1 MLLIIIHYALFSLTL
16 ILTKLILKCCG
27 SIFYIGARFGLA
39 GALMMAYQYA
49 WTKER
54 FHIKKEH
61 FWIFT
66 QITVFG
72 IYITYII
79 RFWGFQFMDSAKTM
93 FLFNLAP
100 FATALFSYFLLNERM
115 SRKQWIGLF
124 IGFIGFIPILMTSSS
139 AEKSAGEAF
148 LISWPEIAVLAS
160 VVSQSYTWILIR
172 ILMREASYSSTMIN
186 GLSMFI
192 GGIGALLTAPF
203 FEGIYPVTNTMEFL
217 VLLILV
223 TVIGSIVC
231 QNLYAYLLTIYTAT
245 MLSFAGFVSP
255 FFAAF
260 YGWLWLNETT
270 TWQFYASSI
279 IVFIGLWLFYQDELK
294 YIQRS
299 DTIKVSEVIES

>member
-1 MLLIIIHYALFSLTL
+1 
-16 ILTKLILKCCG
+16 
-27 SIFYIGARFGLA
+27 
-39 GALMMAYQYA
+39 
-49 WTKER
+49 
-54 FHIKKEH
+54 
-61 FWIFT
+61 
-66 QITVFG
+66 
-72 IYITYII
+72 
-79 RFWGFQFMDSAKTM
+79 MDSAKTM